1 MSNASDRRADKGLPT
16 PVQGSLSTTCAH
28 SRVLY
33 ELSLKARNRSPKTIR
48 SYMETVELFTD
59 FLLRSGMPSEV
70 DKINREHIEA
80 FVADQLERWRPMT
93 AHVRYGNLASFSTS
107 CAKRARSLRTR
118 WRT

>member
-1 MSNASDRRADKGLPT
+1 
-16 PVQGSLSTTCAH
+16 
-28 SRVLY
+28 
-33 ELSLKARNRSPKTIR
+33 
-48 SYMETVELFTD
+48 METVELFTD

-107 CAKRARSLRTR
+107 WREEGEITTHPMANMKPPTVPEEPVPVVADADLNKLLKVCARARPSTSDAIPRSYVC
-118 WRT
+118 